1 MGRLEEKLLFIGYY
15 EAVREA
21 GSKLLVYKPGL
32 AQLVGARPFV
42 GERARSNFR
51 LLSTIKKR
59 INTSLSLLHE
69 SHQIFRFSLLVLE
82 GKLAVST
89 QEVDSALMN
98 TLLHIIPYLQIT
110 NNNKSNNNNNN
121 NNNNNSNNSNVLFQI
136 RYLITWNFRDT
147 LISRISRYKRNREIK
162 VTRKLN
168 AALTIIKKEQV
179 SYHWNVYKSHLLLFW
194 WIFSVNGCCG
204 QLTEEQ
210 WFTYKY
216 ELLVDIVRTAWFF
229 LILTFLFL

>member
-32 AQLVGARPFV
+32 AQLVGARPSV

-82 GKLAVST
+82 GKLAVSA

-110 NNNKSNNNNNN
+110 NNNKK
-121 NNNNNSNNSNVLFQI
+121 I
-136 RYLITWNFRDT
+136 
-147 LISRISRYKRNREIK
+147 
-162 VTRKLN
+162 
-168 AALTIIKKEQV
+168 IIK
-179 SYHWNVYKSHLLLFW
+179 
-194 WIFSVNGCCG
+194 
-204 QLTEEQ
+204 
-210 WFTYKY
+210 
-216 ELLVDIVRTAWFF
+216 
-229 LILTFLFL
+229 

>member
-1 MGRLEEKLLFIGYY
+1 MISAKLREKRSALLPIAFWDSEEKLLFIGYY
-15 EAVREA
+15 ADVREA
-21 GSKLLVYKPGL
+21 GSKYLVYKPGL
-32 AQLVGARPFV
+32 THSAGARPSV

-110 NNNKSNNNNNN
+110 NN
-121 NNNNNSNNSNVLFQI
+121 
-136 RYLITWNFRDT
+136 
-147 LISRISRYKRNREIK
+147 
-162 VTRKLN
+162 
-168 AALTIIKKEQV
+168 KKEQV
-179 SYHWNVYKSHLLLFW
+179 SYH
-194 WIFSVNGCCG
+194 
-204 QLTEEQ
+204 
-210 WFTYKY
+210 
-216 ELLVDIVRTAWFF
+216 
-229 LILTFLFL
+229 

>member
-32 AQLVGARPFV
+32 AQLVGARPSV
-42 GERARSNFR
+42 GETARSNFR

-82 GKLAVST
+82 GKLAVSA

-98 TLLHIIPYLQIT
+98 TLLHIIPYL
-110 NNNKSNNNNNN
+110 
-121 NNNNNSNNSNVLFQI
+121 
-136 RYLITWNFRDT
+136 
-147 LISRISRYKRNREIK
+147 
-162 VTRKLN
+162 
-168 AALTIIKKEQV
+168 
-179 SYHWNVYKSHLLLFW
+179 
-194 WIFSVNGCCG
+194 
-204 QLTEEQ
+204 
-210 WFTYKY
+210 
-216 ELLVDIVRTAWFF
+216 
-229 LILTFLFL
+229 

>member
-1 MGRLEEKLLFIGYY
+1 MSNYVMGRLEEKLLFIGYY

-82 GKLAVST
+82 GKLAVSA

-121 NNNNNSNNSNVLFQI
+121 NNNNNSNNSNVLFLS
-136 RYLITWNFRDT
+136 LIH
-147 LISRISRYKRNREIK
+147 I
-162 VTRKLN
+162 
-168 AALTIIKKEQV
+168 
-179 SYHWNVYKSHLLLFW
+179 
-194 WIFSVNGCCG
+194 
-204 QLTEEQ
+204 
-210 WFTYKY
+210 
-216 ELLVDIVRTAWFF
+216 
-229 LILTFLFL
+229 